1 MRGAALRIGGVATV
15 GLLAGLAVLIFGPGP
30 LGSVSG
36 GYDAFSYLPAGS
48 LAVATVATDFNGELR
63 PLTPSCAASGSSTG
77 PWRRSSAV
85 P

>member
-48 LAVATVATDFNGELR
+48 LTVATVATDFNGELR
-63 PLTPSCAASGSSTG
+63 PRRQAAPPRVHRP
-77 PWRRSSAV
+77 PWRRNSAV